1 MDEDLRGS
9 ENECQRAREVA
20 EGGGGEVQE
29 ANQGATTYH
38 MEGVATE
45 EDALAPPCSVEV
57 VDTRSCGCVPSL
69 HDAWKRNLAFSW
81 PSNVDRTQ
89 GRACQG
95 RATDDPRGT
104 GSTQRTSDTSV
115 SAFASRCRKTPT
127 SVGILAAR
135 LSTNTWKGHTS
146 VRFSDEP
153 AEQGRLVERIRNA
166 VLLVLDNSYVTA
178 FIILLSTWSLFS
190 DDIRLAATERSADR
204 VFEWTS
210 IFTLVFFA
218 LEIVLESVAREG
230 YFFGVYF
237 WLDLLAAASLFFFI
251 PSLVDAIFTEDSIYN
266 TNEVQSWNV
275 RGSEG
280 LALKLARIIRVSRL
294 ARILKLYQQRVRSK
308 VLSGKEEAN
317 VPGSTR
323 MGQKLSDL
331 TALRVLVGVL
341 AMLLV
346 VPVLGLGGGYFGIP
360 LLYMEGGLQSLHET
374 QPTDCKVIPSCQLQV
389 KEYISRSKMRLWG
402 RETYACYSLLLRGRN
417 AFPEDME
424 DSGAMDL
431 RPVER
436 VMVQFDTS
444 SAYFDRRWESQVE
457 AVLDICLSLFLVAVL
472 GLGAFFFNRDVN
484 RLAVEP
490 IQRMLAKIVKVSE
503 NPLQASYKRPPPSKQ
518 SKSKYET
525 HKLDLAISKICGL
538 LAIGFG
544 DAGAEIIAENMK
556 YDGDLNPMVPGK
568 KVVAVFGFCDIKKFT
583 ETTELL
589 QEEIMEFVNTVASIV
604 HARATSQSGSANK
617 NMGDGFLI
625 VWKFPDF
632 VTAQQISNLEDA
644 PPHVI
649 DCVQKTADKAM
660 AAFLKIMIDLRRS
673 RELKRFIDTHALGR
687 HLDGPGVGMGFG
699 LHVGWAIE
707 GPIGSQYKV
716 DASYLSPHVNI
727 ASRLE
732 GATRQFNVPILFSD
746 AFQRLLPKNVQERV
760 RQIDCLTVK
769 GSSVPLAVYTYDF
782 DLQVLCHS
790 GKGNPTIAEATRL
803 EDDLSKTSLS
813 NTYRHFLDDFSA
825 SLHLYINGQWAAAKD
840 RLERVHRHY
849 ACIMGEGKKDGPSDA
864 LMETMSLHNFQAPI
878 GWQGHRNLINK

>member
-104 GSTQRTSDTSV
+104 GSTHRTSDTSV

-153 AEQGRLVERIRNA
+153 VEQGRLVERIRNA

-266 TNEVQSWNV
+266 TNEVQSWN
-275 RGSEG
+275 
-280 LALKLARIIRVSRL
+280 
-294 ARILKLYQQRVRSK
+294 
-308 VLSGKEEAN
+308 
-317 VPGSTR
+317 
-323 MGQKLSDL
+323 
-331 TALRVLVGVL
+331 
-341 AMLLV
+341 
-346 VPVLGLGGGYFGIP
+346 
-360 LLYMEGGLQSLHET
+360 
-374 QPTDCKVIPSCQLQV
+374 
-389 KEYISRSKMRLWG
+389 
-402 RETYACYSLLLRGRN
+402 
-417 AFPEDME
+417 
-424 DSGAMDL
+424 
-431 RPVER
+431 
-436 VMVQFDTS
+436 
-444 SAYFDRRWESQVE
+444 VE

-632 VTAQQISNLEDA
+632 VTAQHLSDG
-644 PPHVI
+644 
-649 DCVQKTADKAM
+649 KA
-660 AAFLKIMIDLRRS
+660 
-673 RELKRFIDTHALGR
+673 T
-687 HLDGPGVGMGFG
+687 
-699 LHVGWAIE
+699 
-707 GPIGSQYKV
+707 
-716 DASYLSPHVNI
+716 
-727 ASRLE
+727 
-732 GATRQFNVPILFSD
+732 
-746 AFQRLLPKNVQERV
+746 
-760 RQIDCLTVK
+760 
-769 GSSVPLAVYTYDF
+769 
-782 DLQVLCHS
+782 
-790 GKGNPTIAEATRL
+790 
-803 EDDLSKTSLS
+803 
-813 NTYRHFLDDFSA
+813 
-825 SLHLYINGQWAAAKD
+825 
-840 RLERVHRHY
+840 
-849 ACIMGEGKKDGPSDA
+849 
-864 LMETMSLHNFQAPI
+864 ET
-878 GWQGHRNLINK
+878 